1 MIDND
6 KLGNMPVKKLLFELS
21 VPAIFAQIVN
31 VLYNLIDRIYIGH
44 IDKIGSLAL
53 TGVGV
58 AMPLIMI
65 ISAFAALAA
74 MGGAPRASIYLGK
87 DDLKTA
93 EKILGNSFSL
103 LLIISLILSISI
115 YASLDKI
122 LILFG
127 ASENTLAY
135 AMDYMKIYVLG
146 TVFVQLSIGL
156 NSFITAQGFAKTS
169 MYTVCIGA
177 VLNIVLDPIFIF
189 AFKMGVKG
197 AALATIISQAVSAIW
212 VLMFLR
218 GESTILKIKKKN
230 K

>member
-6 KLGNMPVKKLLFELS
+6 KLGTMPVKKLLFELS

-115 YASLDKI
+115 
-122 LILFG
+122 
-127 ASENTLAY
+127 
-135 AMDYMKIYVLG
+135 
-146 TVFVQLSIGL
+146 
-156 NSFITAQGFAKTS
+156 
-169 MYTVCIGA
+169 
-177 VLNIVLDPIFIF
+177 
-189 AFKMGVKG
+189 
-197 AALATIISQAVSAIW
+197 
-212 VLMFLR
+212 
-218 GESTILKIKKKN
+218 
-230 K
+230 